1 MASSKKRPIAEV
13 IAGMGRDRP
22 RPFMP
27 KDDDAE
33 DGVGGD
39 SPDPEEAK
47 RSAVEALFSAFKKND
62 VDAGMSALES
72 FHTLC
77 ADSSPAPDEDE
88 EEPEENEE
96 QEAS

>member
-1 MASSKKRPIAEV
+1 MSAGRKKPLAEV
-13 IAGMGRDRP
+13 IIGMGRDRP

-27 KDDDAE
+27 KGDDGEDA
-33 DGVGGD
+33 GGD

-62 VDAGMSALES
+62 VDAGMAALES

-77 ADSSPAPDEDE
+77 ADSTAGPDDG
-88 EEPEENEE
+88 EE
-96 QEAS
+96 QEEDEREAS